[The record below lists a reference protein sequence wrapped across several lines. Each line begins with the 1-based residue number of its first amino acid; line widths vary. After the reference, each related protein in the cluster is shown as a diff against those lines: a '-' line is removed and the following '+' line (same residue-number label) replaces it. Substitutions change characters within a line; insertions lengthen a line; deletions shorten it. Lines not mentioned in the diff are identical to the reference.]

1 MEASAVM
8 LLRKFLIVSDVFEQ
22 RRYVL
27 LIYLVPDS
35 SMYYLREIICLYIKV
50 RVHSYIDLYLLMK
63 LIGKYISFVPNNS
76 GFVFVIGGFVMN
88 SLFD

>member
-1 MEASAVM
+1 MAVFGVM
-8 LLRKFLIVSDVFEQ
+8 LLRRFLIVSDVFEQ

-35 SMYYLREIICLYIKV
+35 SMYYLRKIIYLYTKV
-50 RVHSYIDLYLLMK
+50 RVHLYINLYLLMK

>member
-1 MEASAVM
+1 MAVFGVM
-8 LLRKFLIVSDVFEQ
+8 LLRRFLIVSDVFEQ

-35 SMYYLREIICLYIKV
+35 SMYYLRKIIYLYTKV
-50 RVHSYIDLYLLMK
+50 RVHYLLMK